1 MFQVTPN
8 GWAHMIGLFALFIEQ
23 KMDLPTPAKFFWFY
37 ILKSCKSDLG
47 FYYFSKRASK
57 EIQAIIKIKE
67 SLGTWKDAY
76 YFTPEASVRGR
87 FAEPSKFL
95 IVFVFRTLWTI
106 CKPFV

>member
-1 MFQVTPN
+1 
-8 GWAHMIGLFALFIEQ
+8 
-23 KMDLPTPAKFFWFY
+23 MDPSTPAEFSWFY
-37 ILKSCKSDLG
+37 TLKSCKSDLG
-47 FYYFSKRASK
+47 FYYFFKRASK

-95 IVFVFRTLWTI
+95 VVFCLQNI
-106 CKPFV
+106 MDDL